1 MKFRLQR
8 LKKALSN
15 HGFVVS
21 FHKMT
26 FIASCM
32 QCVSEMYWCVS
43 NGASC
48 FGKTFP
54 SSSSQRIP
62 VWCCLVIANMSI
74 SQMLCVYRWPCSQ
87 GFFFVLLGCTVFDFD
102 AFCLQEIAN
111 NLARLSIDA
120 LARLGGYLSTW
131 IILVLKS
138 CPALVNSFPWVT
150 WNEKETNSV
159 ISRC

>member
-21 FHKMT
+21 SHKMT

-32 QCVSEMYWCVS
+32 QYVSEMSWCIS